1 MFNIFSR
8 DNAIYGEAV
17 LYSNFTFFSVT
28 YHNGSPCI
36 WNFIIKQQQNFS
48 MLTTAIPNV

>member
-17 LYSNFTFFSVT
+17 LYSNFTFFFTHLSQWQSL
-28 YHNGSPCI
+28 YLEFHY
-36 WNFIIKQQQNFS
+36 
-48 MLTTAIPNV
+48 